1 MSIISARASLKPY
14 GTTLNGSSPFR
25 FEIILFQCFYLF
37 IYFENI
43 TKSVYSTDNLEAA
56 LARCGDILGTLKTP
70 LPKTW
75 ETRMS
80 HLSSNWDS
88 TRKLLLLE
96 AVLSCESLPF
106 PEQCQAC
113 FSGKVSI
120 RCHDCHKNIHSSLPF
135 HNRDGY
141 VDGFFEAIPPTV
153 SVDENGDKQ
162 NIGKYFLTTRPKD
175 ISLIQSEVHK

>member
-1 MSIISARASLKPY
+1 MEVLHLDLK
-14 GTTLNGSSPFR
+14 
-25 FEIILFQCFYLF
+25 LFQCFYLF
-37 IYFENI
+37 IYFKNI

-88 TRKLLLLE
+88 TRKLLLE

-120 RCHDCHKNIHSSLPF
+120 RCHDCPKKFFCPSCDNNIHSSLPF

-175 ISLIQSEVHK
+175 ISLIQSKYISDHRKICQA